1 MSAPSAKAPHGSIL
15 SEIDLPLFA
24 CLWLHSVL
32 VYMAVVIARVTTSYA
47 MLDLDLSFFWVG
59 VVSAAFSVI
68 PIFIAVPLGRINDRG
83 HDSLTIR
90 AGSACLFLSGLIFC
104 FTTPGVLALFIA
116 TAVLGVGQ
124 ISCMGGHQM
133 VSIRAGKTVR
143 GRDGVFGYHMVAIA
157 TGQGFGPLIVG
168 WIAGDERQPPIELL
182 FQIMAA
188 ISLLAAFASLLLKP
202 GPARDGE
209 TAGAQPVRLI
219 DLLKM
224 RGLLAFVTASVMTI
238 TALDLIVV
246 YLPLLGAERDM
257 DVATVGL
264 IMSVRAASSMAAR
277 LVYVPL
283 VDRIGRT
290 PLTYLSILAPA
301 AAFLVMATPAPLWI
315 LYPTMVVAGMGLGVA
330 ATLTLSGVV
339 DLAPPGARAT
349 AMSLRLTGNRLGLI
363 VIPMGASLVATF
375 TGAAG
380 VFVILA
386 ACLVGSA
393 AGIRTSRPRDG

>member
-1 MSAPSAKAPHGSIL
+1 MSAPQAPAPHGSIL

-24 CLWLHSVL
+24 ALSIHSVL
-32 VYMAVVIARVTTSYA
+32 VYVTVVIARVTTSYA
-47 MLDLDLSFFWVG
+47 MLDLGLSFFWVG

-90 AGSACLFLSGLIFC
+90 AGSACLVLSALIFWLAP
-104 FTTPGVLALFIA
+104 PGVVNLFIG
-116 TAVLGVGQ
+116 TAVLGIGQ
-124 ISCMGGHQM
+124 ISSMGGHQM
-133 VSIRAGKTVR
+133 VSIRSGKTIR
-143 GRDGVFGYHMVAIA
+143 GRDAVFGYQMVAIA
-157 TGQGFGPLIVG
+157 TGQGLGPLLVA
-168 WIAGDERQPPIELL
+168 WIAGDARLPPIHLL
-182 FQIMAA
+182 FGVML
-188 ISLLAAFASLLLKP
+188 LLALLAFAASFLLKP
-202 GPARDGE
+202 GAARDG
-209 TAGAQPVRLI
+209 ASGAAPPVRLI

-224 RGLLAFVTASVMTI
+224 RGLIAYVTASVMTI

-246 YLPLLGAERDM
+246 YLPLLGAERHM

-264 IMSVRAASSMAAR
+264 IMAIRAASSMAAR

-283 VDRIGRT
+283 VDRVGRG
-290 PLTYLSILAPA
+290 PLTYLSILSPA
-301 AAFLVMATPAPLWI
+301 AAFLLVASPAPLWVI
-315 LYPTMVVAGMGLGVA
+315 YPAMVVAGMGLGVA
-330 ATLTLSGVV
+330 ATITLSGVV

-363 VIPMGASLVATF
+363 IIPVGASLMATF

-386 ACLVGSA
+386 ACLAGSA
-393 AGIRTSRPRDG
+393 AGVWKNGRRD